1 MKKTIVI
8 LLSLLISLNTF
19 ASKSHWN
26 YGSGPGS
33 KSHWNY
39 GSGSGS
45 KSHWNYGS
53 GQGSKSHWN
62 YGSGIT
68 FNASPLLDSCLGL
81 MSSKSESPKS
91 CIIYPNLIG
100 ML

>member
-1 MKKTIVI
+1 MKKIIVI
-8 LLSLLISLNTF
+8 LFSLLISLNTF
-19 ASKSHWN
+19 A
-26 YGSGPGS
+26 S